1 MIRNDLLP
9 KTKTWLFASF
19 NEARGILLHSF
30 ELGEP
35 KRGKHFSLKTEQVS

>member
-9 KTKTWLFASF
+9 KAKTWLFASF

-30 ELGEP
+30 E
-35 KRGKHFSLKTEQVS
+35 